1 MILSSLRDWEIRLL
15 RKKLIDTTN
24 WRIFMT
30 NVIMNLAKIS
40 TVSEPAVAY
49 SAQSD
54 RYNHLL
60 TLLGGTKTIKSKVHN
75 ELDLILLTRAGLPKK
90 SLDTLSAKLG
100 ISMERLSRLLNI
112 SLRTLQRK
120 KDTDHLSIHVSEQI
134 LAIAEVVIRGIEVLG
149 SQQSLEIWL
158 HSQLAFLNNR
168 KPIDIMDTTIGTQ
181 LLLKILGRIE
191 HGVY

>member
-1 MILSSLRDWEIRLL
+1 
-15 RKKLIDTTN
+15 
-24 WRIFMT
+24 MT